1 MIRRD
6 ACAAPR
12 GRRSRA
18 AVRAALA
25 LVALAALA
33 GCGAGVLPVVRTDAE
48 RMQVARGLA
57 AQGERMAAIELLK
70 GYIERNAGASDVD
83 EALYL
88 LGECHLGQKEWTSA
102 QLEFERLLR
111 DYPESD
117 SSGSAAFRLGEALF
131 GQARGPDF
139 DQEFTQKALT
149 QWLEYRAGYPQHW
162 RAPEGDARIRDART
176 RLARKLQ
183 SSGDLYLRLR
193 MAVPARVYFERIA
206 SEFGDLPLA
215 GQAEVGLALCDRL
228 EGKREAAIARLKR
241 IEESHAGQPAAAVA
255 RRERERTEKMKLRS
269 PARPMAPAI
278 PEIGS

>member
-1 MIRRD
+1 MILRD
-6 ACAAPR
+6 AFA
-12 GRRSRA
+12 GRRPGNGF
-18 AVRAALA
+18 ALA
-25 LVALAALA
+25 LATLAVLALA

-48 RMQVARGLA
+48 RLQVARNLS

-88 LGECHLGQKEWTSA
+88 LGECYLGQKEWTSA

-117 SSGSAAFRLGEALF
+117 SSGSGAYRLGEALY

-139 DQEFTQKALT
+139 DQEFTQKALA
-149 QWLEYRAGYPQHW
+149 QWMEYRAGYPQHW
-162 RAPEGDARIRDART
+162 RAQQGEARIREARD
-176 RLARKLQ
+176 RLARKLL
-183 SSGDLYLRLR
+183 SSGDLYVRLR
-193 MAVPARVYFERIA
+193 MAVPARVYYERIV

-215 GQAEVGLALCDRL
+215 GQAEIGLAVCERL
-228 EGKREAAIARLKR
+228 EGRKDEAIARLKR
-241 IEESHAGQPAAAVA
+241 IEEQHAGEPAAAVA
-255 RRERERTEKMKLRS
+255 RRERERTEKMKVRA
-269 PARPMAPAI
+269 PAKPLAPAI